1 VETGMPGAL
10 LDPYAPAGAL
20 VTTVGLE
27 REGLRNEWLAITASM
42 LDPITQESW
51 AGVYVARTR

>member
-1 VETGMPGAL
+1 MPGAL